1 MNMRKAEFIFEE
13 EDMVFGS
20 YDIMYPQTT
29 NKKTIRSSFDG
40 GESLKKYFDHYI
52 QWLISVGFTKD
63 EINQQMYRYCHFQ
76 DEVSFEVR

>member
-1 MNMRKAEFIFEE
+1 MRKAEFIFEE
-13 EDMVFGS
+13 EDMVFGN

-29 NKKTIRSSFDG
+29 NKKIIRSSFDG
-40 GESLKKYFDHYI
+40 GSSLKKYFDHYI

-63 EINQQMYRYCHFQ
+63 EIQQQMSRYCHYQ

>member
-1 MNMRKAEFIFEE
+1 MRKAEFIFEE
-13 EDMVFGS
+13 EEMVFGN

-40 GESLKKYFDHYI
+40 GEPLKKYFDHYI

-63 EINQQMYRYCHFQ
+63 EINEQMSRYCHYQ
-76 DEVSFEVR
+76 DEISFEVR

>member
-13 EDMVFGS
+13 EDMVFGN

-29 NKKTIRSSFDG
+29 NKKTIRSSFNG
-40 GESLKKYFDHYI
+40 GEPLKKYFDHYI

-63 EINQQMYRYCHFQ
+63 EIQQQMSRYCHYQ
-76 DEVSFEVR
+76 DEISTSV